1 MKQYIQNNAIARHG
15 RNQETKEYL
24 QLVIKGNERSKTQVF
39 FDKGK
44 VKELLISKEHNLS
57 FADTY
62 IHNLKVARLNFEQ
75 DKNEDQKGCILQTA
89 TLSQND

>member
-1 MKQYIQNNAIARHG
+1 M
-15 RNQETKEYL
+15 
-24 QLVIKGNERSKTQVF
+24 IKGNERSKTQVF

-62 IHNLKVARLNFEQ
+62 IHNLKVGRFEQ
-75 DKNEDQKGCILQTA
+75 DKNEDQEACILQTA
-89 TLSQND
+89 TLSQNDQSLKIKTEV